1 MSRQFFIADTHF
13 GHKNIIEYENRPFKT
28 TEEMDN
34 RIIDKW
40 NNMVK
45 QKDRIYILGDFALSN
60 KKRIMELIKLL
71 NGYKIFVLGN
81 HDKCYSYAW
90 WNTAGFDMV
99 CAYPIIIDEWFI
111 LSHEPLYT
119 NTNMPYV
126 NIFGHVHGNP
136 EYKDYSKQHFCVSC
150 ERIDYTPIE
159 MKEIVKRITKI

>member
-13 GHKNIIEYENRPFKT
+13 GHKNIIEYENRPFNN

-34 RIIDKW
+34 AIIENW
-40 NNMVK
+40 NKTVK
-45 QKDRIYILGDFALSN
+45 KMDRIFILGDFALSN
-60 KKRIMELIKLL
+60 KKRIIELIKLL
-71 NGYKIFVLGN
+71 NGYKIFILCN

-119 NTNMPYV
+119 NTNMQYV
-126 NIFGHVHGNP
+126 NIFGHVYGKT
-136 EYKDYSKQHFCVSC
+136 EYSNF
-150 ERIDYTPIE
+150 
-159 MKEIVKRITKI
+159 